1 LLWDV
6 IKAEY
11 VASAVKPDQYPPGE
25 LAEIAFI
32 GRSNVGKSSLINSIC
47 RHNKLA
53 RTSGEPGK
61 TRTVN
66 FYRAE
71 MKKEDGVRGHVFL
84 VDLPGYGYAKLGHAA
99 RKDLAQWT
107 QRYFLSSKRLRR
119 VFLLVDIRRTM
130 QDMDMELFLWLR
142 GQNIPVTV
150 IATKFDKLTK
160 NQGQAALKTM
170 REQQGMAGYAEVVP
184 YSAFSSYGRVELLNL
199 IAQVAEIDGS
209 DDI

>member
-1 LLWDV
+1 MRWDV

-25 LAEIAFI
+25 LTEIAFI

-66 FYRAE
+66 FYRADL
-71 MKKEDGVRGHVFL
+71 KNEDGVRGQVFL

-107 QRYFLSSKRLRR
+107 QRYFVSSQRLRR

-130 QDMDMELFLWLR
+130 QEMDMELFAWLR

-160 NQGQAALKTM
+160 NQVQTALKSM
-170 REQQGMAGYAEVVP
+170 REQQGTTGYAEVVP
-184 YSAFSSYGRVELLNL
+184 YSAFSGYGRQELLNL

-209 DDI
+209 DNI